1 MRARPTYTYHGLL
14 DYLSRGRNTNDR
26 PSDKD
31 SLRIQRI
38 GGEPVVRIHSTTI
51 ATFHENGTITLN
63 CGGLEDSTTL
73 ARFHENG
80 TIALNCGGWED
91 SVTMRQHVGDVTG
104 ASIFSIAS
112 HLKRRF
118 VNSTRLYVAGMPNG
132 VPYANDC
139 VISRGSV
146 IRHPEMEKQGVTDI
160 RELSENVRVVR
171 KERKEVVEYY
181 AARRALAKKLRPIL
195 HFIDERVLAETPKPR
210 TSLDWLEDILFNEI
224 EAEDVMGVACALID
238 RGKPTGGY
246 WGKSQYDAT
255 KNGDY
260 LQRGIGSLV
269 GPGSWAYF
277 ESAGLID
284 VESVRCMEA

>member
-1 MRARPTYTYHGLL
+1 MRERPKYNYHDLL
-14 DYLSRGRNTNDR
+14 SYLSRGRNKNDR
-26 PSDKD
+26 PTDKS
-31 SLRIQRI
+31 SLRIVRQ
-38 GGEPVVRIHSTTI
+38 GGEPCVKLHSTTI
-51 ATFHENGTITLN
+51 A
-63 CGGLEDSTTL
+63 
-73 ARFHENG
+73 RFHEDG
-80 TIALNCGGWED
+80 TLTLNCGGWED
-91 SVTMRQHVGDVTG
+91 SSTTRQHVGYVTG
-104 ASIFSIAS
+104 ASIFTIAA

-118 VNSTRLYVAGMPNG
+118 VETTRLYVAGMPNG
-132 VPYANDC
+132 VPYARDC

-146 IRHPEMEKQGVTDI
+146 IRHPEMEKQGITDI

-195 HFIDERVLAETPKPR
+195 HFVDERVLAETPTPR

-224 EAEDVMGVACALID
+224 EAEDMMGVACALID
-238 RGKPTGGY
+238 LGKPVGGY
-246 WGKSQYDAT
+246 WGKSEYDAAR
-255 KNGDY
+255 NGDY
-260 LQRGIGSLV
+260 VQKGIGSLV

>member
-1 MRARPTYTYHGLL
+1 MRERPKYNYHGLL
-14 DYLSRGRNTNDR
+14 DYLSRGRNKNDR
-26 PSDKD
+26 PSDKS
-31 SLRIQRI
+31 SLRIVRQ
-38 GGEPVVRIHSTTI
+38 GGEPCVRMHSTTI
-51 ATFHENGTITLN
+51 ARFHEDGTITIN
-63 CGGLEDSTTL
+63 
-73 ARFHENG
+73 A
-80 TIALNCGGWED
+80 GGWED
-91 SVTMRQHVGDVTG
+91 SVTTRDNIGEVTG
-104 ASIFSIAS
+104 ASIFSLAS

-118 VNSTRLYVAGMPNG
+118 VETTRLYVAGMPNG
-132 VPYANDC
+132 VPYARDC

-160 RELSENVRVVR
+160 FELSENVRVVR
-171 KERKEVVEYY
+171 KDRKEVVEYY

-195 HFIDERVLAETPKPR
+195 NFIDERVLAETPTPR
-210 TSLDWLEDILFNEI
+210 ASLDWLEDVLFNEI
-224 EAEDVMGVACALID
+224 EAEDMMGVACALVD
-238 RGKPTGGY
+238 LGKPTGGY
-246 WGKSQYDAT
+246 WSKSEYDAT

>member
-1 MRARPTYTYHGLL
+1 MRARPKYTYHGLL
-14 DYLSRGRNTNDR
+14 TYLAGGRNKNDR
-26 PSDKD
+26 PSDKA
-31 SLRIQRI
+31 SLRIVRQ
-38 GGEPVVRIHSTTI
+38 GGEPCVRMHSTTI
-51 ATFHENGTITLN
+51 A
-63 CGGLEDSTTL
+63 
-73 ARFHENG
+73 RFHEDG
-80 TIALNCGGWED
+80 AITINAGGWED
-91 SVTMRQHVGDVTG
+91 SNTTRANIGEVTG

-118 VNSTRLYVAGMPNG
+118 VESTRLYVAGMPNG
-132 VPYANDC
+132 VPYARDC

-195 HFIDERVLAETPKPR
+195 HFIDERVLAETSTPR

-238 RGKPTGGY
+238 LGKPTGGY
-246 WGKSQYDAT
+246 WGKSEYDAT

-260 LQRGIGSLV
+260 LQRGISSLV

-277 ESAGLID
+277 ENAGLID